1 MAGKKMP
8 FGIPDFGKGIG
19 GAAFIIFFGLAFM
32 AAAIYYKKNIIYI
45 IIGILLFIRGIY
57 RLIENSKEP
66 KEKRVSVIKYVKE
79 QMTGIPQE
87 TEEEEAPKS
96 VKRLK

>member
-19 GAAFIIFFGLAFM
+19 GAAFIIFFGLAFT

-66 KEKRVSVIKYVKE
+66 KEKRVSVIK
-79 QMTGIPQE
+79 MTGIPQE